1 MNTLF
6 FLLVVAFFL
15 ALTLASWAV
24 EKTKWLYLVIFFA
37 LPIAAFGYWL
47 DTPGIAW
54 TSMAKLA
61 TILLCA
67 IWLWLIRFTNWFS
80 MKTVVNVSFSLL
92 VLNIGE
98 VSLVDAYG
106 GYWMNALAG
115 LFLLFA
121 IPSLSGI
128 KLAPDET
135 GTKNFTWQI
144 PWLWIASY
152 TLWNW
157 TFIVNFFPQS
167 VFTQGAVLL
176 APILIA
182 AVMGREHWIKG
193 RVHSL
198 SLYLMMAFT
207 WLPVFAMMDISPA
220 AINPNTARLINAAS
234 MILAIAA
241 MVGRYVPQLRAN
253 HLQTSLGSRGRSKAR
268 E

>member
-1 MNTLF
+1 MKAEVNF
-6 FLLVVAFFL
+6 
-15 ALTLASWAV
+15 S
-24 EKTKWLYLVIFFA
+24 FA
-37 LPIAAFGYWL
+37 
-47 DTPGIAW
+47 
-54 TSMAKLA
+54 
-61 TILLCA
+61 
-67 IWLWLIRFTNWFS
+67 
-80 MKTVVNVSFSLL
+80 LL

-121 IPSLSGI
+121 IPPLSGI
-128 KLAPDET
+128 KLTTDET
-135 GTKNFTWQI
+135 GTKNFTWQM

-176 APILIA
+176 APVMIA

-207 WLPVFAMMDISPA
+207 WLPVFAMMDISPTAIQPNA
-220 AINPNTARLINAAS
+220 ALFINAAS

-241 MVGRYVPQLRAN
+241 MIGRYAPQLRAT
-253 HLQTSLGSRGRSKAR
+253 HLRTSSGSRDRSKAR